1 MQIDPDVLDAIRS
14 AEVHG
19 LELRLRGQL
28 DRKLYERVNLALH
41 AVGGTW
47 DRYRRAHIFP
57 GAAVTAVAGLL
68 ATGQVITDVERGY
81 YPTPG
86 PIVEQL
92 LDLAELEVGCEAL
105 EPSAGRGAIAEA
117 AAARGAIVDCIE
129 LDTAR
134 AEHIRAGGYAR
145 EVTNAD
151 FLSVKVERRY
161 QRIIMNPPFAD
172 RQDIRHVERALRLV
186 QPGGVVVAVMLGSL
200 TFRTDRLT
208 KDFRAR
214 VQEARGTITELPDD
228 AFPSVGVRTVIA
240 VIPVREAAP
249 PPRFNPQAP
258 RPEDFTA
265 RPAAVQQGLFFT
277 DAPTAHGTAPLDGFQ
292 YGAAPRLEIDPNTG
306 A

>member
-14 AEVHG
+14 AEVDG
-19 LELRLRGQL
+19 PEFRLRGQL
-28 DRKLYERVNLALH
+28 DRKLYERVSLALH

-47 DRYRRAHIFP
+47 NRYKRAHIFP
-57 GAAVTAVAGLL
+57 VAAAPAVAGLL
-68 ATGQVITDVERGY
+68 ATGQVITDADRGY
-81 YPTPG
+81 FPTPQ
-86 PIVEQL
+86 PIVEQV

-117 AAARGAIVDCIE
+117 AAARGVIVDCIE

-145 EVTNAD
+145 EVANAD

-161 QRIIMNPPFAD
+161 QRVIMNPPFAD
-172 RQDIRHVERALRLV
+172 RQDIRHVERALRFV
-186 QPGGVVVAVMLGSL
+186 QPGGLVVAVMFGSL

-208 KDFRAR
+208 KDFLAR

-228 AFPSVGVRTVIA
+228 AFPAVGVRTVIA

-249 PPRFNPQAP
+249 PPRFNRSAP

-265 RPAAVQQGLFFT
+265 KPRAAQQSLFFA
-277 DAPTAHGTAPLDGFQ
+277 DEPTAHGTVPFDGFGF
-292 YGAAPRLEIDPNTG
+292 GAT
-306 A
+306 

>member
-14 AEVHG
+14 AEVDG
-19 LELRLRGQL
+19 PALRLRGQL

-47 DRYRRAHIFP
+47 NRYKRAHIFP
-57 GAAVTAVAGLL
+57 VAAATAIAGLL
-68 ATGQVITDVERGY
+68 ATGQVITDADRGY
-81 YPTPG
+81 YPTPE

-117 AAARGAIVDCIE
+117 AAARGVIVDCIE
-129 LDTAR
+129 LDAAR
-134 AEHIRAGGYAR
+134 AEHLRVGGYAR

-161 QRIIMNPPFAD
+161 QRVIMNPPFAD
-172 RQDIRHVERALRLV
+172 RQDIRHVERALRFV
-186 QPGGVVVAVMLGSL
+186 QPGGLVVAVMFGSL
-200 TFRTDRLT
+200 IFRTDRLT

-214 VQEARGTITELPDD
+214 VQEAHGTITELPDD
-228 AFPSVGVRTVIA
+228 AFPTVGVRTVIA
-240 VIPVREAAP
+240 VIPVREAPP
-249 PPRFNPQAP
+249 PPRFNRFAP

-265 RPAAVQQGLFFT
+265 KPRMAPQDMFFV
-277 DAPTAHGTAPLDGFQ
+277 DEPTAHGTVPFDGFQ
-292 YGAAPRLEIDPNTG
+292 K
-306 A
+306 